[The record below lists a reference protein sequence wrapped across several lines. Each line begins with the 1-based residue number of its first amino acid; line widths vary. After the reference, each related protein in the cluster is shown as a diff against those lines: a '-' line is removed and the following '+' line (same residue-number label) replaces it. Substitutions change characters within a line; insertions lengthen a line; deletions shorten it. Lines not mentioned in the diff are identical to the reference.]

1 MRKSIIVL
9 ALLIVLSTGLP
20 VASVATEE
28 KKTLNPL
35 AALAVAWIF
44 DFTELEQLTGGFVVR
59 ESLGIFSIE
68 KFYEKDGIE
77 LRLLGMAHVAG
88 SDFYQ
93 DIKNSVANQKAIMLM
108 EGVTDD
114 KNLLQT
120 PPDYGSV
127 AKNLGLASQ
136 RDKFSPEDMPKNIDI
151 IRADLDTAD
160 FSGET
165 VEILNFIGSIYAK
178 DGINFSRLLMMYM
191 KLADIENSRAFLG
204 DLITKR
210 NKCLLQH
217 IKTSMQNTR
226 LIVVPWGAMHLPQIE
241 KWARAEGFVF
251 KQKKSRPVIRFPE
264 YFKYFLQKEI
274 PDDSSTGKTLNELL
288 GI

>member
-1 MRKSIIVL
+1 MRKPIIVM
-9 ALLIVLSTGLP
+9 ALLILLNAVMPCAGA
-20 VASVATEE
+20 ASGE
-28 KKTLNPL
+28 KTLNPL

-59 ESLGIFSIE
+59 ESLGIFSVE
-68 KFYEKDGIE
+68 KFYEKDGVE

-93 DIKNSVANQKAIMLM
+93 DIKSSLANKPAIMLM
-108 EGVTDD
+108 EGVTDE

-136 RDKFSPEDMPKNIDI
+136 RDKFSPEDMPENVDI

-165 VEILNFIGSIYAK
+165 VDILNFIGSIYGK

-210 NKCLLQH
+210 NQCLLQH
-217 IKTSMQNTR
+217 IKTSMQGTR

-264 YFKYFLQKEI
+264 YFKFFLQKKTPE
-274 PDDSSTGKTLNELL
+274 DSSNGKTLHELL